1 MASQD
6 LALLVLRLSGIYLAW
21 GHGVGKIQRLLAG
34 EGGGFID
41 AVGNL
46 GFPVPT
52 IFAWLS
58 AIGETA
64 GFLVALGLL
73 TRVSAV
79 LGGGSVLV
87 AAFLR
92 HKAHLQFLGAVGLK
106 EIPPET
112 LKGWGSAELAL
123 LYLLCMITIVIL
135 GPGRYSL
142 DALVWRRRGAA
153 K

>member
-1 MASQD
+1 MARQD

-41 AVGNL
+41 AVGGL
-46 GFPVPT
+46 GFPAPVV
-52 IFAWLS
+52 FAWLS

-73 TRVSAV
+73 TRASAV

-87 AAFLR
+87 GAFLR
-92 HKAHLQFLGAVGLK
+92 HQAHLQLLGALGLK

-112 LKGWGSAELAL
+112 LKGWGSPELAL
-123 LYLLCMITIVIL
+123 LYLICMITIVIL

-142 DALVWRRRGAA
+142 DALLWRRRGAA